1 MHSVSANDL
10 KNIIEK
16 IERLEEEKANV
27 SEWIR
32 DAFLEAKVQGF
43 DARILKQVIRMRKM
57 KREDR
62 LEQEELLAT
71 YWSALHGAEATPV
84 TEEVA

>member
-1 MHSVSANDL
+1 MHSVSAGDL

-16 IERLEEEKANV
+16 IERLEEEKSNV
-27 SEWIR
+27 AEWIR

-43 DARILKQVIRMRKM
+43 DPRILRQVVRMRKM

-71 YWSALHGAEATPV
+71 YWSALHGADVSSVDGAE
-84 TEEVA
+84 

>member
-1 MHSVSANDL
+1 MHSVSAGDL
-10 KNIIEK
+10 KAIIEK

-27 SEWIR
+27 GEYIR
-32 DAFLEAKVQGF
+32 DAFLEAKIQGF
-43 DARILKQVIRMRKM
+43 DPRILKQVIRMRRM

-71 YWSALHGAEATPV
+71 YWSALHGDEAQPLSDM
-84 TEEVA
+84 A

>member
-1 MHSVSANDL
+1 MHGVSAGDL
-10 KNIIEK
+10 KNLIEK

-27 SEWIR
+27 AEWIR
-32 DAFLEAKVQGF
+32 DAFLEAKIQGF
-43 DARILKQVIRMRKM
+43 DPRILKQVLRLRKM

-71 YWSALHGAEATPV
+71 YWSALHGGEASPV
-84 TEEVA
+84 EDDA